1 MGFIQALDYDF
12 APTIL
17 DVLEIDYEP
26 RFPFGES
33 LFGDKAG
40 QTPTVADMQFI
51 DEMIFGKNS
60 KATCRGRPGVCD
72 QDHH

>member
-1 MGFIQALDYDF
+1 MSYYDF

-17 DVLEIDYEP
+17 DVLEINYEP

-40 QTPTVADMQFI
+40 QTPIVADMQFI
-51 DEMIFGKNS
+51 YEMIFGKNS
-60 KATCRGRPGVCD
+60 KARCGGRPGVCD
-72 QDHH
+72 HEHH